1 MAVKPESQFISGVHK
16 YLASARVL
24 HREKMNN
31 PYRSGTADVWYSA
44 KKNDLWIE
52 YKFLPRVPQRGVV
65 TPALSE
71 IQKLWLAGR
80 YEEGRNV
87 GVIVGCPAGGVIL
100 RDLEWENPILPSVFN
115 QMIRTREELAAW
127 ITQQVLST

>member
-1 MAVKPESQFISGVHK
+1 MAIKPENQFITGVHK
-16 YLASARVL
+16 YLASVRVL

-31 PYRSGTADVWYSA
+31 PYRGGTADYWYSA

-52 YKFLPRVPQRGVV
+52 YKFLPRVPQKGVV

-71 IQKLWLAGR
+71 LQKRWLAGR

-87 GVIVGCPAGGVIL
+87 GVIVGCPAGGVVL
-100 RDLEWENPILPSVFN
+100 RDLEWEQPISVTEFLKRI
-115 QMIRTREELAAW
+115 QTREELALW
-127 ITQQVLST
+127 LTQQVSSI